1 MLLPKSGHHQSRT
14 AQHVPWQG
22 LTKPAG
28 TAGTHEP
35 CRVSGCFCSGRGGW
49 EQQRPSAGV
58 PWHQAA
64 LSMHTPPPPPR
75 RHSHGLAHPQQSVP
89 HTACAGFHCL
99 GKPWF
104 VYFDDKPLQVCS
116 CPLPPPPPHS
126 CTFSGSSIHI
136 GAPPVTVLTWTSPLS
151 TVL

>member
-64 LSMHTPPPPPR
+64 LSMHTPPRRAATLMASPTHSSQSPIPPVLAFTAWE
-75 RHSHGLAHPQQSVP
+75 SLGLSTSMTSPCR
-89 HTACAGFHCL
+89 CAL
-99 GKPWF
+99 
-104 VYFDDKPLQVCS
+104 
-116 CPLPPPPPHS
+116 LPTTPPPHS